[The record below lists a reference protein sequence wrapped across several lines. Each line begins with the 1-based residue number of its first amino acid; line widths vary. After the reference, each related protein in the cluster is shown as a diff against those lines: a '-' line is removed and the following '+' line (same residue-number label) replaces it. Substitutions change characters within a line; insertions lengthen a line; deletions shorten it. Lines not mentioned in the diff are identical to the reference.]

1 VSVKHKPDISYKFNC
16 TGKQPPQISL
26 ANKEDWE
33 GLIGDAIAAG
43 VKLKGTAI
51 ASFTIFIPEQVSFST
66 EHKQKDND
74 GRQYLASLAA
84 RSKKTATGKGKKAK
98 PILLD
103 LDADEGSEVED
114 ENKDDGGIAGHELES
129 MTNLEKALAQCQLCG
144 PDKFCMVAKSGQHV
158 SLTHGQRRAWACS
171 LVGIFLISITEEYSL
186 LKLGRWNTWRHPESP
201 PQK

>member
-66 EHKQKDND
+66 EHKQKDTD

-103 LDADEGSEVED
+103 L
-114 ENKDDGGIAGHELES
+114 GGIAGHELES